1 VGDANAR
8 PATDAEGEHST
19 PDDLDPRVLRALA
32 DRDNVRK
39 RYERRLAT
47 AAVDEQRRVLSM
59 WLPVVDDLERALQ
72 YSDGDP
78 SRVVAG
84 VRSVYEH
91 ALAVLAR
98 LGLERFEDVGEQFD
112 PERHEA
118 VGAVD
123 ADAAAG
129 TIVASTQAGYTSQG
143 TTLRPARVIVAR
155 ATNPPDSEKPHSKN
169 PDSKKPNSEKPTG

>member
-1 VGDANAR
+1 MGDGNAS
-8 PATDAEGEHST
+8 PAADAEVEHRT

-32 DRDNVRK
+32 DLDNVRK

-47 AAVDEQRRVLSM
+47 AALDERRRVLSM

-123 ADAAAG
+123 SDAAPG
-129 TIVASTQAGYTSQG
+129 SIVAAAQAGYTSEG
-143 TTLRPARVIVAR
+143 TTLRPARVVVAR
-155 ATNPPDSEKPHSKN
+155 AANQPDSKM
-169 PDSKKPNSEKPTG
+169 PDSKKPDADETG